1 MKLVN
6 KTVSIKKG
14 RIMASVNGTLSA
26 VSEHSLVKAAVPF
39 LVAAIL
45 GFCSFLFTSVMSL
58 EQQVKLISEGTV
70 HNLEEKVD
78 ALSDKIDEMNTILT
92 DLRVSLGG
100 RDRRDR
106 QDQ

>member
-1 MKLVN
+1 MPM
-6 KTVSIKKG
+6 T
-14 RIMASVNGTLSA
+14 VNGTIGA

-39 LVAAIL
+39 LVAGIIAL
-45 GFCSFLFTSVMSL
+45 CTWLFTSVMSL

-78 ALSDKIDEMNTILT
+78 KLSNKIDAMSITLT

-106 QDQ
+106 QDH

>member
-1 MKLVN
+1 
-6 KTVSIKKG
+6 
-14 RIMASVNGTLSA
+14 MAMTVNGTIGA

-39 LVAAIL
+39 LVAGIMAL
-45 GFCSFLFTSVMSL
+45 CTWLFTSVMSL

-78 ALSDKIDEMNTILT
+78 KLSTKIDAMSITLT

-106 QDQ
+106 QDH